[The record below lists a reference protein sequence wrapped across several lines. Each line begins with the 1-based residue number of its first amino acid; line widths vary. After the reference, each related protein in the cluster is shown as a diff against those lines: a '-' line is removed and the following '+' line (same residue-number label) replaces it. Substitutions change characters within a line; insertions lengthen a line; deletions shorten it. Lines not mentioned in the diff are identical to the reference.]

1 MKLVAFI
8 FILYISRCTA
18 GPLWEPVGTNS
29 RTVIRIYGVVK
40 NYIEGQLYA
49 YNLLESY
56 EKVSKGPRTVSY
68 SICPN
73 FDSLW
78 LG

>member
-8 FILYISRCTA
+8 FILYISRCIA
-18 GPLWEPVGTNS
+18 GPLWEPVGTNA

-40 NYIEGQLYA
+40 DYIEGQLYA

-56 EKVSKGPRTVSY
+56 RKVS
-68 SICPN
+68 N
-73 FDSLW
+73 FVFNST
-78 LG
+78 